1 MIQINALRCNKAV
14 FGTGLVPCEL
24 KLKDFKSF
32 IIVPN
37 SWSVNVTSGTFDKE
51 YVIAQIQAGIFVPF
65 LNALE
70 FTNNTPDVTTKEYQ
84 GGIMSVIRNGKPQYT
99 FEYDNGIG
107 WHKAAYSYNSF
118 QGYSV
123 LIVDSTGTIAA
134 ASSVDGTILTGFKL
148 SMLNTGTYTP
158 QVGDETA
165 KTLISFQIAN
175 EEQFNRRMA
184 LITADEAGV
193 DINSEIAGVIGV
205 TITGTASVANGINVV
220 VNAGNNT
227 IFGIEGLTA
236 DNFRVRNA
244 ATNATLTIATVVAGT
259 IPGTYKITTTP
270 APTLASN
277 LIVDTYDSDA
287 DVTTALV
294 GDSQLY
300 RGLSEP
306 IVVGA

>member
-1 MIQINALRCNKAV
+1 MIQINALLCNKAV

-123 LIVDSTGTIAA
+123 LLVDSTGTIVA

-184 LITADEAGV
+184 LITAEEAGV
-193 DINSEIAGVIGV
+193 DINSEISGVIGV
-205 TITGTASVANGINVV
+205 TITGTASVANGINVQ

-236 DNFRVRNA
+236 ANFRFTDTTTNTVLDIDS
-244 ATNATLTIATVVAGT
+244 AT
-259 IPGTYKITTTP
+259 PGTEPGSYVFVMDDPLVATHTIK
-270 APTLASN
+270 
-277 LIVDTYDSDA
+277 VETYDLTASVA
-287 DVTTALV
+287 TALV
-294 GDSQLY
+294 GESQLY
-300 RGLSEP
+300 RGVSP
-306 IVVGA
+306 AITVTT